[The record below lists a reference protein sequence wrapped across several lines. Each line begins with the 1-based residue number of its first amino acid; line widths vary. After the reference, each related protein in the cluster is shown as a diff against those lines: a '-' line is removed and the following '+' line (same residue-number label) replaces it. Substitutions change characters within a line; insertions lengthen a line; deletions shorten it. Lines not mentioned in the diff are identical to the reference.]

1 MTPSGVCSKDVSEA
15 AQGIRHHYSQGMK
28 RDLLAEESIRG
39 LKRLYAKPGSKVQ
52 VTATV
57 L

>member
-1 MTPSGVCSKDVSEA
+1 MTPSGVCSKDISEA

-28 RDLLAEESIRG
+28 RGLLAEESIRG